1 MEPFVSDRLK
11 HRPKHHQVTIS
22 YLNLIPK
29 SRHTLK
35 KRSTALTLDESMRAG
50 IIPGFSSLDRGIPE
64 AEVEFESR
72 TF

>member
-1 MEPFVSDRLK
+1 MKCERTDGKQQAFDQLVW
-11 HRPKHHQVTIS
+11 
-22 YLNLIPK
+22 
-29 SRHTLK
+29 LK